1 MSTLN
6 RKAYSADVSRAF
18 DSINHEFRREIRESE
33 TSIRSFVRRSLDA
46 LSPPSAVTRGPDGL
60 STKQNGKEASD
71 TLASRYVCLE
81 NVLSEIRELRENS
94 AANVAAADVNRK
106 LFSDFTL
113 RLDSLEAQQRASTSA
128 QGKLVSDI
136 RAARRAQQIAHK
148 ARDDA
153 LEKLETKLSK
163 AQRQHVRGSD
173 NAALRCGGDIHAIC
187 KQAVESAA
195 CDFRNKLDA
204 MVDSADQKTREMVTK
219 TASKIEKVQ
228 IELET
233 RIEDRF
239 RRCEP
244 TVRRGRWLWRSGC
257 PARGGWVPWD
267 LEAINSARESIFWQ
281 KDNPTRIVAS
291 IAGLYR
297 VTVGFFTHADCTIQL
312 CVGGEPVLTLE
323 PDPPNTTVSKR
334 AEP

>member
-1 MSTLN
+1 MLN
-6 RKAYSADVSRAF
+6 RKAFTSDVSRAF
-18 DSINHEFRREIRESE
+18 DSVNREFRREIRESE

-46 LSPPSAVTRGPDGL
+46 LPPPPALAHGPDGL
-60 STKQNGKEASD
+60 STDPNVKQFVD
-71 TLASRYVCLE
+71 TLASRHASLE
-81 NVLSEIRELRENS
+81 GMLSEIRELRENS
-94 AANVAAADVNRK
+94 AANAAAADVNSQ
-106 LFSDFTL
+106 LVSDFTL
-113 RLDSLEAQQRASTSA
+113 RLDSLEAKQRASTST
-128 QGKLVSDI
+128 QEKLMSDI
-136 RAARRAQQIAHK
+136 RAARRAQRIMHR

-163 AQRQHVRGSD
+163 TKRQPVHGSD
-173 NAALRCGGDIHAIC
+173 NAALRWGGDINAKC

-195 CDFRNKLDA
+195 SEFRNQLVA
-204 MVDSADQKTREMVTK
+204 IVDSANQKTREMVTK
-219 TASKIEKVQ
+219 ATSKIEKVQ
-228 IELET
+228 VALEA

-239 RRCEP
+239 CRCEP
-244 TVRRGRWLWRSGC
+244 IVRCGRWLWRSGR

-267 LEAINSARESIFWQ
+267 LEAINSSRESISWQ

-297 VTVGFFTHADCTIQL
+297 VTVGFFTHSDCTIQL